1 MDSARRRSGCLFINI
16 DMKIT
21 ISMQNQLWQERIIP
35 GPGYNVTEILDD
47 IESAREAGTIPW
59 VNWDQPLRLDIQ
71 IVEQV

>member
-1 MDSARRRSGCLFINI
+1 MDSARRRSGWLFINI

-47 IESAREAGTIPW
+47 IESAREDGTIPW